1 MTTTQETQ
9 PYDLAQLVAYH
20 EMRQSL
26 EDDYFGRWV
35 VIHNCELA
43 GDYETYDEARART
56 RKEGFNLL
64 DCLIQ
69 RVGVEPPIIV
79 SYSS

>member
-1 MTTTQETQ
+1 MTTAQGIQ

-26 EDDYFGRWV
+26 TDDYFGRWV

-43 GDYETYDEARART
+43 GDYETYDEARAGARE
-56 RKEGFNLL
+56 EGFNPL

-69 RVGVEPPIIV
+69 RAGVEPPIIV
-79 SYSS
+79 SYGS

>member
-1 MTTTQETQ
+1 MTDAQNAQ
-9 PYDLAQLVAYH
+9 PYDLAQHVAYH

-26 EDDYFGRWV
+26 EDDYSGRWV

-43 GDYETYDEARART
+43 GDYETYDEARAGA

-69 RVGVEPPIIV
+69 RVD
-79 SYSS
+79 